1 MKVILKKDV
10 DNLGDAGDIV
20 IVADGYATNFLV
32 PRGLAMRASRGAIA
46 DAEAIRRTRTKR
58 EAKNQEEAEQLR
70 ERLEARTLR
79 IAARA
84 GEDGTLFGSVGNRE
98 IAEALQ
104 QQFGLEVDRR
114 KIPLDRPIKTAGEHT
129 VDLKLH
135 REVTA
140 TIRIDVGT

>member
-10 DNLGDAGDIV
+10 ENVGDAGDIV
-20 IVADGYATNFLV
+20 EVADGYANNFLM
-32 PRGLAMRASRGAIA
+32 PKGLAMLASRGAIA
-46 DAEAIRRTRTKR
+46 DAEAIRRARIKR
-58 EAKNQEEAEQLR
+58 EAKSQAEAEELR
-70 ERLEARTLR
+70 ARLEAKVLT
-79 IAARA
+79 IAARS

-98 IAEALQ
+98 IADALQ

-140 TIRIDVGT
+140 TIRVTIG